1 MYLPSDPLIWE
12 GVAADPLLRKK
23 AFWVPLLLIGLAVW
37 AQAEGM
43 LTLPA
48 WWLSLQ
54 SGLGIWIPSLADWQ
68 ARSYTPETT
77 GLWFTLCWCVSPYYV
92 ILLCR
97 HQAYERQ
104 MVCKWQQAGWKRHL
118 LPLLLVGCAAFF
130 LWLTLWVALPAEE
143 QCHFDCIH
151 QSLWL
156 QIFYGVCCYLSLWT
170 LLAMLWFWLKNF
182 RRIHLQSQQATLN
195 DETPPCVI

>member
-54 SGLGIWIPSLADWQ
+54 NGLGGWIPSLADWQ
-68 ARSYTPETT
+68 TRSYTPETT

-97 HQAYERQ
+97 HQAYEMQ
-104 MVCKWQQAGWKRHL
+104 MVRKWQQAGWKRHL
-118 LPLLLVGCAAFF
+118 LPLLLLGFAAFF
-130 LWLTLWVALPAEE
+130 LWLSVWGVLRDV
-143 QCHFDCIH
+143 QQGHFVCTH
-151 QSLWL
+151 QSWCL
-156 QIFYGVCCYLSLWT
+156 QILYGFCCYLSLWT
-170 LLAMLWFWLKNF
+170 LLAMIWFWLKNF

-195 DETPPCVI
+195 EETPPCVI